1 MPLTYA
7 LASLDPDAFTL
18 RLAIGAR
25 RWVLGVNLW
34 PPRVRFT
41 RDWLAELRDGATVS
55 EPSVSEPTTD
65 PTLRKIIA
73 VCGAKGA
80 QSDGPPVVAEGPRL
94 ETVRLLGG
102 KATGEEWGF
111 TNPDAAAR
119 VAARACD
126 EGDVD
131 GLLCLNNDV
140 SRFAASAVRHRLNP
154 SASSRAEALN
164 LGTRAAA
171 QIVTMLRQIDAE

>member
-7 LASLDPDAFTL
+7 LAALDPDAFTL
-18 RLAIGAR
+18 RLNIGAR
-25 RWVLGVNLW
+25 RWVLGVNFW

-55 EPSVSEPTTD
+55 EPAAD
-65 PTLRKIIA
+65 PTLREIIA
-73 VCGAKGA
+73 VCGAVGA
-80 QSDGPPVVAEGPRL
+80 VNDGPPVVADGPRL
-94 ETVRLLGG
+94 EMVRAQGG
-102 KATGEEWGF
+102 KVTGEGWGF
-111 TNPDAAAR
+111 INPDDI
-119 VAARACD
+119 ARAYVSSGVG
-126 EGDVD
+126 GDVD
-131 GLLCLNNDV
+131 GLLLLANDV

-154 SASSRAEALN
+154 SASNRADALN